1 MSDLP
6 DVRQMR
12 AVIEQALYEA
22 EVDGLL
28 RSAGRI
34 EIAERI
40 AKALTDL
47 PDAAAEPPPFGTV
60 PFGTMFIP
68 GAAFLHGDN
77 EWHEYPGSLTFPP
90 RPSLDRVERGVVDS
104 LRHHPDDDLPSP
116 PSWDQVDWLIAII
129 DRLTTPEVS
138 P

>member
-40 AKALTDL
+40 AKALT
-47 PDAAAEPPPFGTV
+47 GSTSSSW
-60 PFGTMFIP
+60 
-68 GAAFLHGDN
+68 AFRVYEHTLEGIARGKTHASAFAWSALQLVRG
-77 EWHEYPGSLTFPP
+77 
-90 RPSLDRVERGVVDS
+90 RP
-104 LRHHPDDDLPSP
+104 
-116 PSWDQVDWLIAII
+116 
-129 DRLTTPEVS
+129 
-138 P
+138 